1 VTEVFVRRLH
11 RNVSLWYTF
20 GGGTK
25 LSVGRLTQPSVTVL
39 PPSSVELQQEKVTL
53 MCVAYK
59 GFPSDWKLS
68 WKVDG
73 SSWSSG
79 ESGSTAVLN
88 ADGLYSW
95 SSTLSLHPE
104 QWRNKVVTCEASK
117 DNQPTVVSTVNTEQC
132 SELSPEIR
140 PREGAV
146 ARVLSHFRF
155 RRAQIRVRTSCS
167 SRDIVFL
174 WNILS
179 VIFVILW
186 LDFCV

>member
-1 VTEVFVRRLH
+1 MRL
-11 RNVSLWYTF
+11 
-20 GGGTK
+20 G
-25 LSVGRLTQPSVTVL
+25 LTQPSVTVL

-117 DNQPTVVSTVNTEQC
+117 DNQPTV
-132 SELSPEIR
+132 
-140 PREGAV
+140 
-146 ARVLSHFRF
+146 
-155 RRAQIRVRTSCS
+155 
-167 SRDIVFL
+167 
-174 WNILS
+174 
-179 VIFVILW
+179 
-186 LDFCV
+186 

>member
-1 VTEVFVRRLH
+1 MNTGMKVMVAVGEVALAAALSHEVLKSQRYKHSQSTEACAA
-11 RNVSLWYTF
+11 NA
-20 GGGTK
+20 K
-25 LSVGRLTQPSVTVL
+25 CPLSVTQPSVTVL

-79 ESGSTAVLN
+79 ESSSTSVLN

-95 SSTLSLHPE
+95 SSTLSLHRE

-132 SELSPEIR
+132 SEL
-140 PREGAV
+140 
-146 ARVLSHFRF
+146 
-155 RRAQIRVRTSCS
+155 
-167 SRDIVFL
+167 
-174 WNILS
+174 
-179 VIFVILW
+179 
-186 LDFCV
+186 

>member
-1 VTEVFVRRLH
+1 MCCQCKVSSNVTEVFVRRLH
-11 RNVSLWYTF
+11 RNVSLWWTF

-73 SSWSSG
+73 NSWSSG
-79 ESGSTAVLN
+79 ESGSTTVLN

-132 SELSPEIR
+132 SELSWEIVE
-140 PREGAV
+140 PRNLNDSTV
-146 ARVLSHFRF
+146 ATVLSMM
-155 RRAQIRVRTSCS
+155 VTGVGLEGS
-167 SRDIVFL
+167 S
-174 WNILS
+174 
-179 VIFVILW
+179 
-186 LDFCV
+186 

>member
-1 VTEVFVRRLH
+1 
-11 RNVSLWYTF
+11 
-20 GGGTK
+20 
-25 LSVGRLTQPSVTVL
+25 LTQPSVTVL

-132 SELSPEIR
+132 SELSWEIVE
-140 PREGAV
+140 PRNLNDSTVATVLSMMVTGVGLEGA
-146 ARVLSHFRF
+146 S
-155 RRAQIRVRTSCS
+155 
-167 SRDIVFL
+167 
-174 WNILS
+174 
-179 VIFVILW
+179 
-186 LDFCV
+186 

>member
-1 VTEVFVRRLH
+1 MSVTEVFVRRLH
-11 RNVSLWYTF
+11 RNVSLWWTF

-25 LSVGRLTQPSVTVL
+25 LSVGRVTQPSVTVL

-79 ESGSTAVLN
+79 ESSSTSVLN

-95 SSTLSLHPE
+95 SSTLSLHRE

-132 SELSPEIR
+132 SEL
-140 PREGAV
+140 
-146 ARVLSHFRF
+146 
-155 RRAQIRVRTSCS
+155 
-167 SRDIVFL
+167 
-174 WNILS
+174 
-179 VIFVILW
+179 
-186 LDFCV
+186 

>member
-1 VTEVFVRRLH
+1 MTKYHWTVDGAEVNEGVLTSTEEQKNGVYSRSSTLTLSKERWEEAEVFGCTVSHHDTTQVASFRKSRR
-11 RNVSLWYTF
+11 V
-20 GGGTK
+20 
-25 LSVGRLTQPSVTVL
+25 TQPSVTVL

-79 ESGSTAVLN
+79 ESSSTSVLN

-95 SSTLSLHPE
+95 SSTLSLHRE

-132 SELSPEIR
+132 SEL
-140 PREGAV
+140 
-146 ARVLSHFRF
+146 
-155 RRAQIRVRTSCS
+155 
-167 SRDIVFL
+167 
-174 WNILS
+174 
-179 VIFVILW
+179 
-186 LDFCV
+186 